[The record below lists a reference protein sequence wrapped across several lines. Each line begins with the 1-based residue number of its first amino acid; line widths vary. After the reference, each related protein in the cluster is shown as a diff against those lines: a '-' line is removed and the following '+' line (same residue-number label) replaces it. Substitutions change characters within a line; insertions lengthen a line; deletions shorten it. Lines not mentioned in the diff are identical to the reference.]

1 MSFVILFDFF
11 LEPIKKTFF
20 APFFLFFHSPFF
32 HSLLLK
38 MSNGITVGDTNQAS
52 INNISNNATS
62 FHSQVSHSN
71 PNDSLYQAG
80 NKRYTQSAQSY
91 VIDTFTGS
99 STVTLGASNLTW
111 TFPRT
116 ADLGGTPF
124 AIVGLPGV
132 ANVVWCSDATG
143 SGAVEIVHP
152 DILDHYRLALGAL
165 PGQVVAE
172 TNAGAAFYAY
182 DGSAYNNADCNFVHG
197 FEGQPYW
204 TPNVGYHCQTSATEC
219 IGNAPIDTQ
228 HGLRAAAWAEINNL
242 PGKRMGAMVGGS
254 DLGSIRM
261 NKHLELK
268 RRSMRHQLLF
278 VPLLFTF
285 GLGTESML
293 PLPAMQFHQIEIKMN
308 LRHASQLICNG
319 SRLPGSGASAS
330 NAMGGTSVVLAT
342 GTITSD
348 ATHCLPFG
356 TSSGLTVG
364 AQDVVTVV
372 RYGQGSSSD
381 MKQKEGDMIALANDA
396 TWALTISSA
405 SDLSNADCPVNI
417 GARQIFLQGSERAA
431 MIQGGYDIPLVVSQS
446 SQKSFNGGS
455 GSLSQ
460 SIDISTFVNSVEA
473 LYIVS
478 QSSNALGANHY
489 NAGRTWDPLT
499 EAYTDMFSTLNVKVN
514 GASAFAGSHPA
525 FFNKL
530 MAYLSG
536 SAVPTGDSHVFYAP
550 FAIKSNNNYDGVK
563 VYGSQQAASRWSSAT
578 VDVVMPDLAFSAAAN
593 GPFSSV
599 SSGKSQKLIAYGDTY
614 NNLHVG
620 QGVGGLVLS
629 NNASPAAG
637 YL

>member
-1 MSFVILFDFF
+1 
-11 LEPIKKTFF
+11 
-20 APFFLFFHSPFF
+20 
-32 HSLLLK
+32 

-62 FHSQVSHSN
+62 FHSQVSHCN
-71 PNDSLYQAG
+71 PNNSLYQIG
-80 NKRYTQSAQSY
+80 NKRYTQSAQSF

-99 STVTLGASNLTW
+99 STVTLGTTNLSW
-111 TFPRT
+111 IFPRT

-132 ANVVWCSDATG
+132 ANIAWMTDISSNA
-143 SGAVEIVHP
+143 GAVEIVHP
-152 DILDHYRLALGAL
+152 AIIDHYRLALGSL
-165 PGQVVAE
+165 HNGLVISE
-172 TNAGAAFYAY
+172 TNTGARFFAY
-182 DGSAYNNADCNFVHG
+182 DGSTHTNTNCNFVHAY
-197 FEGQPYW
+197 EGQPYW
-204 TPNVGYHCQTSATEC
+204 TPHIGYYCQTSATEC

-228 HGLRAAAWAEINNL
+228 HGLRTAAWAEINNV

-308 LRHASQLICNG
+308 LRHVSQLICNG
-319 SRLPGSGASAS
+319 SRLPGNGASAS
-330 NAMGGTSVVLAT
+330 NAIGGKSVVTAT
-342 GTITSD
+342 GSGTTMVAD
-348 ATHCLPFG
+348 NVFNEPFFPG
-356 TSSGLTVG
+356 DVLTVG
-364 AQDVVTVV
+364 PQNVVTVV

-381 MKQKEGDMIALANDA
+381 MKQKEGDMIAISTNPN
-396 TWALTISSA
+396 WGLTVNTA
-405 SDLSNADCPVNI
+405 SDLSNIDCPVNI

-431 MIQGGYDIPLVVSQS
+431 MIQGGYDIPLVVSQG
-446 SQKSFNGGS
+446 SQKTFTGDTGV
-455 GSLSQ
+455 LHQ
-460 SIDISTFVNSVEA
+460 SINISTFVNSVEA
-473 LYIVS
+473 LYVVS

-489 NAGRTWDPLT
+489 NAGRTWDPLL
-499 EAYTDMFSTLNVKVN
+499 EEYTTMFSSLEVKVN
-514 GASAFAGSHPA
+514 GASVFAGTHPA

-530 MAYLSG
+530 MAYLCG

-550 FAIKSNNNYDGVK
+550 FAIKSNNNYDGVR
-563 VYGSQQAASRWSSAT
+563 VFGSQQAASRWSSAS
-578 VDVVMPDLAFSAAAN
+578 VDVVMPNLAFAAASN
-593 GPFSSV
+593 TLNSAV
-599 SSGKSQKLIAYGDTY
+599 SSGKSQKIIAYGDTY

-629 NNASPAAG
+629 NNAAPAGG

>member
-1 MSFVILFDFF
+1 MS
-11 LEPIKKTFF
+11 
-20 APFFLFFHSPFF
+20 
-32 HSLLLK
+32 
-38 MSNGITVGDTNQAS
+38 GITIGDTNQAS

-71 PNDSLYQAG
+71 PNDSLYQQG
-80 NKRYTQSAQSY
+80 NKRYTQSAQSI

-99 STVTLGASNLTW
+99 STVTLGSTNVSW

-132 ANVVWCSDATG
+132 ANVMWCQGDVSSA

-152 DILDHYRLALGAL
+152 DIVDHYRAALTTA
-165 PGQVVAE
+165 PGHVIAE
-172 TNAGAAFYAY
+172 TDASASFHAY
-182 DGSAYNNADCNFVHG
+182 DGSAYNSTTCRFVHAL
-197 FEGQPYW
+197 EGQPYW

-228 HGLRAAAWAEINNL
+228 HGLRAAAWAEVNNM

-254 DLGSIRM
+254 DLGSIRL

-308 LRHASQLICNG
+308 FRHASQLICNG
-319 SRLPGSGASAS
+319 SRLPGSGASAT
-330 NAMGGTSVVLAT
+330 NAMGGTSVVT
-342 GTITSD
+342 SVGTVYAD
-348 ATHCLPFG
+348 ATQSAPFNASEALSV
-356 TSSGLTVG
+356 TN
-364 AQDVVTVV
+364 APITVV
-372 RYGQGSSSD
+372 RYGQGSAAD
-381 MKQKEGDMIALANDA
+381 AKQKEGDMIALANNA
-396 TWALTISSA
+396 TWALSLTST
-405 SDLSNADCPVNI
+405 SDLSNADCAVNV

-431 MIQGGYDIPLVVSQS
+431 MLQGGYDIPLVVSQGNV
-446 SQKSFNGGS
+446 QSFQGGS
-455 GSLSQ
+455 SSLSQ
-460 SIDISTFVNSVEA
+460 SVDISTFVNSVEA

-499 EAYTDMFSTLNVKVN
+499 ETYTDMFSTLSVKVN
-514 GASAFAGSHPA
+514 GSSAFAGTHPA
-525 FFNKL
+525 FYNKL

-536 SAVPTGDSHVFYAP
+536 SCVPTGDSHVFYAP

-563 VYGSQQAASRWSSAT
+563 VYGSQQAASRWASAT
-578 VDVVMPDLAFSAAAN
+578 VDVVMPDLAFSASATTA
-593 GPFSSV
+593 FSGV
-599 SSGKSQKLIAYGDTY
+599 SNNKQQKVMVYGDTF

-629 NNASPAAG
+629 NNAVPAAG
-637 YL
+637 FL